1 MSERD
6 ITTQNNAY
14 CKLMY
19 TSVAT
24 SIPMIVPVG
33 LQRRETVETGR
44 EGILADEGILLES
57 ELTLR
62 R

>member
-1 MSERD
+1 
-6 ITTQNNAY
+6 
-14 CKLMY
+14 MY

-24 SIPMIVPVG
+24 SIPVIVPVS
-33 LQRRETVETGR
+33 LQRRETVEAGQ
-44 EGILADEGILLES
+44 EGILAEEGIHLES